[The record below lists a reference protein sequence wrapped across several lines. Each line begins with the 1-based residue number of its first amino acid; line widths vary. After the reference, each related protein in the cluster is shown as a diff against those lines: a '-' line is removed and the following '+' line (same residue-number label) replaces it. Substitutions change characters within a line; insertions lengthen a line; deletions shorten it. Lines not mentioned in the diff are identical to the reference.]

1 MTTQEQRPSAIQII
15 SGGIEVDNLD
25 GTKMI
30 VGDTE
35 IVRVPVTQELHSD
48 WWPGWVCPQ
57 TKQCDPNALV
67 LEGSLFWEYD
77 DIRIG
82 DVDLGVAFGQKWPD
96 EKGTAVNTYRFIIE
110 RLEETPDA

>member
-1 MTTQEQRPSAIQII
+1 MPDT
-15 SGGIEVDNLD
+15 IEVDNLD

-30 VGDTE
+30 VGDGE
-35 IVRVPVTQELHSD
+35 FVRVPV
-48 WWPGWVCPQ
+48 
-57 TKQCDPNALV
+57 NALV
-67 LEGSLFWEYD
+67 LEGPLFWEYD
-77 DIRIG
+77 DVRIG